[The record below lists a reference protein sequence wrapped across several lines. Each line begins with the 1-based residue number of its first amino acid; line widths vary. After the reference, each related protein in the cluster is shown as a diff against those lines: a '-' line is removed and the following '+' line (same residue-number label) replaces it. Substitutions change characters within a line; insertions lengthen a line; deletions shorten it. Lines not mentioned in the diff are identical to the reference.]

1 MKYYVA
7 LLCLWCV
14 SGCVA
19 TQSGSI
25 FDAVDSKPII
35 DTKGTDMS
43 QYESDLEECNAF
55 ANEIS
60 TGKSIVKGAV
70 AGAAIGAV
78 LEAVTDGSRGKRDAT
93 ETGTVAGGAKSGIRA
108 AQEKEQVVKRC
119 LRGRGYRVLN

>member
-78 LEAVTDGSRGKRDAT
+78 LEAVTDGSRGK
-93 ETGTVAGGAKSGIRA
+93 ETLPRPGLLPVVRSRA
-108 AQEKEQVVKRC
+108 LERSRKKNR
-119 LRGRGYRVLN
+119 